1 MFWRL
6 TGRASGRMEVV
17 EGPGDPRET
26 PDRQKLLARLR
37 DPQPRDTTLPA
48 EADLYLRR
56 NPEDREVE
64 EARGLL
70 PSLDESE

>member
-1 MFWRL
+1 M
-6 TGRASGRMEVV
+6 RAVRGA
-17 EGPGDPRET
+17 GDPKEI
-26 PDRQKLLARLR
+26 PDRRELLARLR

-56 NPEDREVE
+56 NPDDREVK
-64 EARGLL
+64 EARERL

>member
-1 MFWRL
+1 M
-6 TGRASGRMEVV
+6 GGSGA
-17 EGPGDPRET
+17 PREARPV
-26 PDRQKLLARLR
+26 PDRRGLLARLR

-56 NPEDREVE
+56 NPDDEEVR
-64 EARGLL
+64 EARERL